1 VGFFREFYPDHSSLP
16 WLRDHT
22 GTRRIR
28 SESEIVEYL
37 RAGHMIAGIMEWST
51 DVLDG
56 TSFEDGS
63 GAPSLLTDGTWL
75 WRRDLAD
82 YVERYHVEL
91 PDDFVLALV
100 ESGFRMPDLSA
111 HDLAALTAAEE
122 EGLGSDWWGK
132 PRPTA
137 RLSGGTRTSS
147 TAPRPHQGCR
157 PPCPGPRPPA
167 APRH

>member
-1 VGFFREFYPDHSSLP
+1 MLQRVGLFREFYPDHVSLP
-16 WLRDHT
+16 WLRDRT

-28 SESEIVEYL
+28 SEAQIVGYL
-37 RAGHMIAGIMEWST
+37 RAGHMVAGIMEWST

-56 TSFEDGS
+56 TPFEEGS

-75 WRRDLAD
+75 WRQDLAH

-100 ESGFRMPDLSA
+100 ESGFRMPDLSPQE
-111 HDLAALTAAEE
+111 LAALTAAEE

-132 PRPTA
+132 P
-137 RLSGGTRTSS
+137 
-147 TAPRPHQGCR
+147 
-157 PPCPGPRPPA
+157 
-167 APRH
+167 